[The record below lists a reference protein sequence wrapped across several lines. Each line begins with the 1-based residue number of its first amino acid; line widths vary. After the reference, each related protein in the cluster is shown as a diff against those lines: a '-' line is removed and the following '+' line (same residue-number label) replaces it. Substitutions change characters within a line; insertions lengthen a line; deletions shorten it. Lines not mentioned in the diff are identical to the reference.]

1 MFPWFPLATST
12 KESSGFLWDKVS
24 SRYTQLWY
32 SELVCVLAGE
42 NRLFHC
48 EEHVS
53 IIQSPEQ
60 IGLSDYTKT
69 TSVAMN
75 EVAESKKKKKI
86 YVEQHKYMLL
96 CLWGVN
102 NQELQKGLVLIVGDS
117 IGLT

>member
-75 EVAESKKKKKI
+75 EVAESKKKKK
-86 YVEQHKYMLL
+86 KSMLS
-96 CLWGVN
+96 
-102 NQELQKGLVLIVGDS
+102 S
-117 IGLT
+117 INTCYCVSGG